1 GILGREDGTAVIEGG
16 ARSGKGH
23 VGVDGT
29 LRWRDGL
36 LPEAEFTIRG
46 RVFEVIDLPNAL
58 VEVSPNLRVLLEED
72 QFRVSGEVAVPRASI
87 RLKQIAESA
96 VQPSPDAVVHGRSQA
111 GVKQAPPLFVLDG
124 LQVRLGNKVSFDG
137 FGLKTR
143 LTGGLSLSHAEAN
156 DRNTVNGVGLVKL
169 EEGSFSALGQKLD
182 IERGSLIFAGDVSDP
197 GIDVKASREI
207 TYEGS
212 DITVG
217 VLLSGTLSRILTRV
231 YSEPAMGEMDA
242 LSYLTTGRPL
252 SAAGAGDQYSVA
264 SAAVSLGLN
273 GALPVARRLG
283 SALKVDEIGLDT
295 TSTGSTAVV
304 VGEQIGDDLYIRYSY
319 GVFDNLGTIRVTYKI
334 GRRLSIEAS
343 SGLEQALD
351 LIYSVNW

>member
-1 GILGREDGTAVIEGG
+1 VF
-16 ARSGKGH
+16 
-23 VGVDGT
+23 VD
-29 LRWRDGL
+29 
-36 LPEAEFTIRG
+36 
-46 RVFEVIDLPNAL
+46 N
-58 VEVSPNLRVLLEED
+58 
-72 QFRVSGEVAVPRASI
+72 QFRVGGEMAVPRASI
-87 RLKQIAESA
+87 KLKQIAESA
-96 VQPSPDAVVHGRSQA
+96 VQPSPDTVVHGRSQA
-111 GVKQAPPLFVLDG
+111 TVQQAPPLFLLDG
-124 LQVRLGNKVSFDG
+124 LQVRLGDKVSFDG

-143 LTGGLSLSHAEAN
+143 LTGGMSLSHTQADGQNA
-156 DRNTVNGVGLVKL
+156 VSGVGLVQL
-169 EEGSFSALGQKLD
+169 EEGKFAAFGQKLD
-182 IERGSLIFAGDVSDP
+182 IERGSLIFAGDVTDP
-197 GIDVKASREI
+197 GLDVKASREI
-207 TYEGS
+207 SYEGS

-273 GALPVARRLG
+273 GALPVAQKLG
-283 SALKVDEIGLDT
+283 SAIKIDEIALDT

-304 VGEQIGDDLYIRYSY
+304 VGEQLGEDLYIRYSY
-319 GVFDNLGTIRVTYKI
+319 GVFDSLGTIRVTYKI

-343 SGLEQALD
+343 SGEEQALD